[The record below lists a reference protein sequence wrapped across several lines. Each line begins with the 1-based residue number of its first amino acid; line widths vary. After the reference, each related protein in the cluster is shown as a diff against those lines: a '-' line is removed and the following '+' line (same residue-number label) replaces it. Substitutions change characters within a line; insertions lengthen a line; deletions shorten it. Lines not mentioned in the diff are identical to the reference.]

1 MGNILP
7 TGSRVSENDGFDD
20 NKLKENDV
28 KMENVN
34 EDDSEQIEDY
44 VMSEVSSL
52 RDNFEEQEELENG
65 FFHVGDFVWGIEVN
79 SQQWWPGQIY
89 DSLDASDL
97 ALKTMQKGKLL
108 VVYFGDGNF
117 RWCNPLEL
125 KPFLENFKEF
135 SKMSDSR
142 RFLSAVEEAVREIG
156 EHVENFLV
164 CDDAALVSSVALNSG
179 IKEGVV
185 VPDVRREIISS
196 LVLENPGVVLDDVKR
211 LAKTVCFTDLLEI
224 EVLKRKISAF
234 YRCKGR
240 FDLAKFDEHRYIIG
254 LGDKEDESCQRSL
267 RKCSGFASKKR
278 KCGEEANL
286 GDVATTGST
295 TLRRRRLIEVSNIEN
310 AEEEISNGKSLSS
323 RKRKSKRGLDEN
335 DDDGIEKREESNDSN
350 HLDES
355 EKKDDSGREVVVDLA
370 TPLASICKRLNV
382 DVSLSVKRS
391 NGNGE
396 TILQTGKRER
406 KKSKYLSPE
415 YMTDFSCRVRKS
427 KIESAESSQI
437 RVAEQMTTEKAT
449 SEEIRVAIDFV
460 RLGVTSE
467 EMLDLI
473 RAAACSAQYPKD
485 YNTSCDM
492 VREFVSIYRSFNNK
506 RNISDV
512 EKQPEVVDEKEQ
524 TRNEPNEKQ
533 FSGVELYIKTGF
545 GSTLPSKDDLIKTY
559 ETFGAL
565 DKERSYIFDNNSCAR
580 LAFFNASDGEQ
591 AFNKSLEKCPFAT
604 TSTVTFKLKYPSS
617 ASPENLNGKTKIETM
632 EIECLK
638 EKLEEIKSLLEQSE
652 GKITEELKMKLEDE
666 SRNLLDKVRKMII
679 GSS

>member
-7 TGSRVSENDGFDD
+7 TGSRVSENEGSDD

-28 KMENVN
+28 KMENVK
-34 EDDSEQIEDY
+34 EDSEQIEDY

-52 RDNFEEQEELENG
+52 RDNFEELENV
-65 FFHVGDFVWGIEVN
+65 FHVGDFVWGEEVN

-89 DSLDASDL
+89 DSLNASDL

-108 VVYFGDGNF
+108 VAYFGDGSF
-117 RWCNPLEL
+117 GWCNPLEL

-142 RFLSAVEEAVREIG
+142 RFLRAVEEAVREIG
-156 EHVENFLV
+156 EHVEKFLV
-164 CDDAALVSSVALNSG
+164 CDDAALVSSVALNLG
-179 IKEGVV
+179 IKDGVV
-185 VPDVRREIISS
+185 VPDVRRKIISS

-211 LAKTVCFTDLLEI
+211 LAKTISFSNLLEI

-254 LGDKEDESCQRSL
+254 LEDKEDESCQRLL

-278 KCGEEANL
+278 KCG
-286 GDVATTGST
+286 DVATSGST
-295 TLRRRRLIEVSNIEN
+295 TLRRRRLSEVSKID
-310 AEEEISNGKSLSS
+310 GKSLSS

-350 HLDES
+350 HLEES
-355 EKKDDSGREVVVDLA
+355 EKKDDLA

-382 DVSLSVKRS
+382 DVSSCVKRC

-415 YMTDFSCRVRKS
+415 YMTDFSCRARKS

-437 RVAEQMTTEKAT
+437 QVAVRMTTPNT
-449 SEEIRVAIDFV
+449 AIDV
-460 RLGVTSE
+460 VKLGTTPE
-467 EMLDLI
+467 EMLALI
-473 RAAACSAQYPKD
+473 RAAALNAQYPKD

-492 VREFVSIYRSFNNK
+492 VREFVSNYRSFNNK
-506 RNISDV
+506 RNLSDV
-512 EKQPEVVDEKEQ
+512 EKQPEVKQEVVDEKEK
-524 TRNEPNEKQ
+524 TRNEP
-533 FSGVELYIKTGF
+533 GVELYIKTGF

-559 ETFGAL
+559 EKFGAL
-565 DKERSYIFDNNSCAR
+565 DKERSNMFNNNSCSCV
-580 LAFFNASDGEQ
+580 AFVNASDGEE
-591 AFNKSLEKCPFAT
+591 AFNRSLEKCPFAT
-604 TSTVTFKLKYPSS
+604 TSTVTFKLEYPSS
-617 ASPENLNGKTKIETM
+617 ASEKKEAETRKGVT

-638 EKLEEIKSLLEQSE
+638 EKLEGIRALLDQSE

-679 GSS
+679 

>member
-7 TGSRVSENDGFDD
+7 TGSRVSENEGSDD

-28 KMENVN
+28 KMENVK
-34 EDDSEQIEDY
+34 EDSEQIEDY

-52 RDNFEEQEELENG
+52 RDNFEELENV
-65 FFHVGDFVWGIEVN
+65 FHVGDFVWGEEVN

-89 DSLDASDL
+89 DSLNASDL

-108 VVYFGDGNF
+108 VAYFGDGSF
-117 RWCNPLEL
+117 GWCNPLEL

-142 RFLSAVEEAVREIG
+142 RFLRAVEEAVREIG
-156 EHVENFLV
+156 EHVEKFLV
-164 CDDAALVSSVALNSG
+164 CDDAALVSSVALNLG
-179 IKEGVV
+179 IKDGVV
-185 VPDVRREIISS
+185 VPDVRRKIISS

-211 LAKTVCFTDLLEI
+211 LAKTISFSNLLEI

-254 LGDKEDESCQRSL
+254 LEDKEDESCQRLL

-278 KCGEEANL
+278 KCG
-286 GDVATTGST
+286 DVATSGST
-295 TLRRRRLIEVSNIEN
+295 TLRRRKLSEVSKID
-310 AEEEISNGKSLSS
+310 GKSLSS

-350 HLDES
+350 HLEES
-355 EKKDDSGREVVVDLA
+355 EKKDDLA

-382 DVSLSVKRS
+382 DVSSCVKRC

-415 YMTDFSCRVRKS
+415 YMTDFSCRARKS

-437 RVAEQMTTEKAT
+437 QVAVRMTTPNT
-449 SEEIRVAIDFV
+449 AIDV
-460 RLGVTSE
+460 VKLGTTPE
-467 EMLDLI
+467 EMLALI
-473 RAAACSAQYPKD
+473 RAAALNAQYPKD

-492 VREFVSIYRSFNNK
+492 VREFVSNYRSFNNK
-506 RNISDV
+506 RNLSDV
-512 EKQPEVVDEKEQ
+512 EKQPEVKQEVVDEKEK
-524 TRNEPNEKQ
+524 TRNEP
-533 FSGVELYIKTGF
+533 GVELYIKTGF

-559 ETFGAL
+559 EKFGAL
-565 DKERSYIFDNNSCAR
+565 DKERSYMFNNNSCSCV
-580 LAFFNASDGEQ
+580 AFVNASDGEE
-591 AFNKSLEKCPFAT
+591 AFNRSLEKCPFAT
-604 TSTVTFKLKYPSS
+604 TSTVTFKLEYPSS
-617 ASPENLNGKTKIETM
+617 ASEKKEAETRKGVT

-638 EKLEEIKSLLEQSE
+638 EKLEGIRALLDQSE

-679 GSS
+679 

>member
-7 TGSRVSENDGFDD
+7 TGSRVSENDGSDD
-20 NKLKENDV
+20 NNLKENDV

-34 EDDSEQIEDY
+34 EDSEQIEDF

-65 FFHVGDFVWGIEVN
+65 FFHVGDFVWGEEVN

-108 VVYFGDGNF
+108 VAYFGDGNF
-117 RWCNPLEL
+117 GWCSPLEL

-135 SKMSDSR
+135 SKMSDCR

-156 EHVENFLV
+156 EHVEQFLV
-164 CDDAALVSSVALNSG
+164 CDDAALVNSVALNSG

-185 VPDVRREIISS
+185 VPDVRREVISS

-211 LAKTVCFTDLLEI
+211 LAKRVSFSDLLEI
-224 EVLKRKISAF
+224 EVLKRKIAAF

-240 FDLAKFDEHRYIIG
+240 FDLAKFDEYRYIVG
-254 LGDKEDESCQRSL
+254 LEHKEDESCQRSL
-267 RKCSGFASKKR
+267 RKCSEFDSKKR
-278 KCGEEANL
+278 KCGDETNL
-286 GDVATTGST
+286 GDVVTTGST
-295 TLRRRRLIEVSNIEN
+295 TLRRRRLSEVSKLEN

-323 RKRKSKRGLDEN
+323 RKRKSERGLDEN

-355 EKKDDSGREVVVDLA
+355 EKKDDSGRDVVVDLA

-382 DVSLSVKRS
+382 DVSSSVKRS

-415 YMTDFSCRVRKS
+415 YMTDFCCRARKS

-437 RVAEQMTTEKAT
+437 RVAERITTEKA
-449 SEEIRVAIDFV
+449 IDFV
-460 RLGVTSE
+460 KLGATSE

-473 RAAACSAQYPKD
+473 RAAALNAQYPKD

-492 VREFVSIYRSFNNK
+492 VREFVSTYRSFNNK
-506 RNISDV
+506 RNILDV

-559 ETFGAL
+559 KKFGAL
-565 DKERSYIFDNNSCAR
+565 DKERSYIFENNSCAR
-580 LAFFNASDGEQ
+580 IAFFSASDGEQ

-604 TSTVTFKLKYPSS
+604 TSTITFKLKYPSS
-617 ASPENLNGKTKIETM
+617 ASPENLNGKT

-652 GKITEELKMKLEDE
+652 GKITEELKMKLEDK
-666 SRNLLDKVRKMII
+666 SRNLLEKVRKMII

>member
-7 TGSRVSENDGFDD
+7 TGSRVSENDGSDD
-20 NKLKENDV
+20 DQLKENDV

-65 FFHVGDFVWGIEVN
+65 FHVGDFVWGKEVN

-108 VVYFGDGNF
+108 VAYFGDGKF
-117 RWCNPLEL
+117 CWCNPLEL

-135 SKMSDSR
+135 SKMSESK

-156 EHVENFLV
+156 EHVEQFLV

-196 LVLENPGVVLDDVKR
+196 LVLENPGVVLEDVKR
-211 LAKTVCFTDLLEI
+211 LAKTVSFSDLLEI

-240 FDLAKFDEHRYIIG
+240 FDLAKFDEHQYIIG
-254 LGDKEDESCQRSL
+254 LEHKEDESCQRSL
-267 RKCSGFASKKR
+267 RKCTGFAMKKR
-278 KCGEEANL
+278 KC

-295 TLRRRRLIEVSNIEN
+295 TLRRRRLSEVSKIEH

-323 RKRKSKRGLDEN
+323 RKRKSKMGLDEN

-350 HLDES
+350 HLEES
-355 EKKDDSGREVVVDLA
+355 EKKDGSDIEIDVDLA
-370 TPLASICKRLNV
+370 TPLASICKRLKV
-382 DVSLSVKRS
+382 DVTSSVKRS

-415 YMTDFSCRVRKS
+415 YMTDFSCRARKS

-437 RVAEQMTTEKAT
+437 RVAERITTEKA
-449 SEEIRVAIDFV
+449 IDFV
-460 RLGVTSE
+460 KLGVTSE

-473 RAAACSAQYPKD
+473 RAAALNAQYPKD

-492 VREFVSIYRSFNNK
+492 VREFVSTYRSFNNK

-545 GSTLPSKDDLIKTY
+545 GSTLPSKDDLIKIY
-559 ETFGAL
+559 EKFGAL

-580 LAFFNASDGEQ
+580 VAFFNASDGEQ

-617 ASPENLNGKTKIETM
+617 ASPENLNGKT

-652 GKITEELKMKLEDE
+652 GKITEELKMKLEDK

>member
-7 TGSRVSENDGFDD
+7 TGSRVSENDGSDD
-20 NKLKENDV
+20 NNLKENDV

-34 EDDSEQIEDY
+34 EDDSEQIEDN

-65 FFHVGDFVWGIEVN
+65 FHVGDFVWGEEVN

-108 VVYFGDGNF
+108 VAYFGDGSF
-117 RWCNPLEL
+117 GWCNPLEL

-156 EHVENFLV
+156 VHVEQFLV

-185 VPDVRREIISS
+185 VPDVRREVISS

-211 LAKTVCFTDLLEI
+211 LAKTVCFSDLLEI

-240 FDLAKFDEHRYIIG
+240 FDLAKYDEQQYIIG
-254 LGDKEDESCQRSL
+254 LEHKEDESCQRSL

-278 KCGEEANL
+278 KCG
-286 GDVATTGST
+286 DVATTGST
-295 TLRRRRLIEVSNIEN
+295 TLRRRRLSEVSKIEH

-323 RKRKSKRGLDEN
+323 RKRKSKMGLDEN

-350 HLDES
+350 HIEEG
-355 EKKDDSGREVVVDLA
+355 EKKDDSGIEIDVDLA
-370 TPLASICKRLNV
+370 TPLASICKRLKV
-382 DVSLSVKRS
+382 DVSSSVKRS

-415 YMTDFSCRVRKS
+415 YMTDFSCRARKS

-437 RVAEQMTTEKAT
+437 RVAERITTE
-449 SEEIRVAIDFV
+449 IAIDFV
-460 RLGVTSE
+460 RSGATSE

-473 RAAACSAQYPKD
+473 RAAASSAQYPKD

-492 VREFVSIYRSFNNK
+492 VREFVSTYRSFNNKIHK

-524 TRNEPNEKQ
+524 TRDEPNETDEKQ
-533 FSGVELYIKTGF
+533 FSGVELFIKTGF
-545 GSTLPSKDDLIKTY
+545 GSTLPSKDDLIKIY
-559 ETFGAL
+559 EKFGAL

-617 ASPENLNGKTKIETM
+617 ASPEKEEAETRKGLT

-638 EKLEEIKSLLEQSE
+638 EKLEGIRALIDQSE

-679 GSS
+679 RSSCS

>member
-7 TGSRVSENDGFDD
+7 TGSRVSENDGSDD

-34 EDDSEQIEDY
+34 EDDSEQIEDN

-52 RDNFEEQEELENG
+52 RDNFEEQEELENV
-65 FFHVGDFVWGIEVN
+65 FHVGDFVWGEEVN

-156 EHVENFLV
+156 EHVEQFLV

-185 VPDVRREIISS
+185 VPEVRKEIMSS

-211 LAKTVCFTDLLEI
+211 LAKTVCFSDLLEI

-254 LGDKEDESCQRSL
+254 LEDKEDESCQRSL
-267 RKCSGFASKKR
+267 RKCSGFAKKKR
-278 KCGEEANL
+278 EF
-286 GDVATTGST
+286 GDVATNGST
-295 TLRRRRLIEVSNIEN
+295 TMRRRLSEVSKIVN

-323 RKRKSKRGLDEN
+323 RKRKSERGLDEN
-335 DDDGIEKREESNDSN
+335 DDDGVEKREESNDSN

-355 EKKDDSGREVVVDLA
+355 ENKDDSGREVVVDLS

-382 DVSLSVKRS
+382 DVSSSVKRS
-391 NGNGE
+391 NGNDE

-415 YMTDFSCRVRKS
+415 YMTDFSCRARKS
-427 KIESAESSQI
+427 KIESAESSHI
-437 RVAEQMTTEKAT
+437 RVAERITTEKA
-449 SEEIRVAIDFV
+449 IDFV
-460 RLGVTSE
+460 KPGATSE

-473 RAAACSAQYPKD
+473 RATALNAQYPKD

-492 VREFVSIYRSFNNK
+492 VREFVSTYRSFNNKIHK

-524 TRNEPNEKQ
+524 TRNEPNETDEKQ
-533 FSGVELYIKTGF
+533 FSGVELFIKTGF
-545 GSTLPSKDDLIKTY
+545 GSTLPSKDDLIKIY
-559 ETFGAL
+559 EKFGAV
-565 DKERSYIFDNNSCAR
+565 DKERSYILDNNSCAR
-580 LAFFNASDGEQ
+580 VAFFNASDGEE

-617 ASPENLNGKTKIETM
+617 ASPEKEEAETRKGLT

-638 EKLEEIKSLLEQSE
+638 EKLEGIRALIDQSE

-679 GSS
+679 RSSCS